1 MSMQS
6 STIQKKNSPDLKT
19 TTKKPNEQACSQVIS
34 QMQPPA
40 STIFLSKDKTI
51 REGNR
56 NKLEQMLKKGKKKSP
71 SQQECVN
78 FCTRIKV
85 PDKKKVSFTPKMN
98 IQATEIAIVY
108 FGL

>member
-1 MSMQS
+1 
-6 STIQKKNSPDLKT
+6 
-19 TTKKPNEQACSQVIS
+19 
-34 QMQPPA
+34 MQPPA

-56 NKLEQMLKKGKKKSP
+56 NKLEQMLKKGKKKVQVNKNVSIFA
-71 SQQECVN
+71 QELR
-78 FCTRIKV
+78 FLI
-85 PDKKKVSFTPKMN
+85 KKKVSFTPKMN